1 MITSGFNKKNKSK
14 IEYTNILSAITPM
27 PHSVEIPVPVF
38 EQLPHLEDLSDVE
51 ECSDSNDTDFDIH
64 EDPVRRRFDQHK
76 LNDLAHDLG
85 LSKNFR
91 NTNLKTEREKLT

>member
-91 NTNLKTEREKLT
+91 NTNFKTEREKRT